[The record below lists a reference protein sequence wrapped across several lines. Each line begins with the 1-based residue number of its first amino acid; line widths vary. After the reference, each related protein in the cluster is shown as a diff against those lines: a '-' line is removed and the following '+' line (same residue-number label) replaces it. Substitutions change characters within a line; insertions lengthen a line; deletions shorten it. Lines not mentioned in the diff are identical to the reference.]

1 MASRQIE
8 LVVPVIGVGL
18 LNASMTIYD
27 AWCDRAP
34 VLIIGGTGP
43 LDSTRRRGA
52 VDWQHTA
59 NVPRHKEVSPGVV
72 RSTIERLACL
82 PEGWLQ

>member
-1 MASRQIE
+1 MVAM
-8 LVVPVIGVGL
+8 LHNVVGL

-34 VLIIGGTGP
+34 VLIVGGTGP

-59 NVPRHKEVSPGVV
+59 MCRVDWCANS
-72 RSTIERLACL
+72 RSGTISQVQW
-82 PEGWLQ
+82 PTFPSH